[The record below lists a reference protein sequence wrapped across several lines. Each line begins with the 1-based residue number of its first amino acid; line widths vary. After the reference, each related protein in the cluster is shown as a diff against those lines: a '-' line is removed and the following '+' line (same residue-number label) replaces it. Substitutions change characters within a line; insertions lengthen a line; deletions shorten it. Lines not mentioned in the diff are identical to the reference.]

1 MRHCI
6 IIYDTSDEGEKPN
19 FKQAQV
25 ELFAIASKYRGKNN
39 HNFSNNERK
48 SHFFLFFVQKSC
60 CVFAQFK
67 KLL

>member
-1 MRHCI
+1 MKGESL
-6 IIYDTSDEGEKPN
+6 TSSKL
-19 FKQAQV
+19 KA
-25 ELFAIASKYRGKNN
+25 ELFAITSKYRGKNN
-39 HNFSNNERK
+39 HNFSNNETK